1 MEKED
6 LKIKIA
12 NLNHDVS
19 SLIASINHARK
30 TGKFDVFKILVSF
43 VFHSN
48 IVF

>member
-30 TGKFDVFKILVSF
+30 TGKFDVINRLILNF
-43 VFHSN
+43 FYMN
-48 IVF
+48 IYV